1 MLVSDVLSKNYAI
14 FCFKD
19 FKTTAITFKYETDY
33 PKEKLIKLVKEKPW
47 SVDSAEYSHDAE
59 SADEDFEEKYKE
71 YLKDNNTNFDK
82 AKVTL
87 VKTDIED
94 LVDEDQL
101 HEYVNEEINKMEEE
115 GDIMF
120 PPDPSDYI
128 YPKDY

>member
-59 SADEDFEEKYKE
+59 SADEDFEENE
-71 YLKDNNTNFDK
+71 VEQ
-82 AKVTL
+82 AL
-87 VKTDIED
+87 VKIPSKEEKTRLEIAED
-94 LVDEDQL
+94 
-101 HEYVNEEINKMEEE
+101 
-115 GDIMF
+115 
-120 PPDPSDYI
+120 S
-128 YPKDY
+128 